1 MRAAVMRSFGAPL
14 TLETVDDP
22 VCGDDGVVLRVLASG
37 VCRSDW
43 HAWSGHDPD
52 VALPHVG
59 GHELCGEI
67 VEVGPAVRGWEPG
80 ARVTVPFCCGCG
92 VCEPCRR
99 GETQLCDRDFQPG
112 FTAWGSF
119 AQYVA
124 LPRADLN
131 LVAVPSG
138 LSDVE
143 AASLGCRFMTAW
155 AALHVHARV
164 AAGEWVAVH
173 GCGGVGLAA
182 VMIAAAAGARVVAVD
197 LDEAKLTRARELGAQ
212 AVVRDDVVA
221 AIADV
226 TGGGAHVSV
235 DALGAPVTLTNSV
248 ECLRKQGRHAQ
259 VGLLLG
265 EHRVPPV
272 PMARVIAR
280 ELRVFGVHGMAVRHY
295 PAMLSAI
302 AGGSVRPGELVA
314 KTIGLDEVGD
324 EIASMGSFAQ
334 EGVTVMVPG

>member
-1 MRAAVMRSFGAPL
+1 MRAAVMRSFSAPL

-52 VALPHVG
+52 VVLPHVG

-67 VEVGPAVRGWEPG
+67 VEAGPQVRGWALG

-131 LVAVPSG
+131 LVAVPDALG
-138 LSDVE
+138 DVE

-155 AALHVHARV
+155 AALHVHTRV
-164 AAGEWVAVH
+164 GAGEWVAVH

-197 LDEAKLTRARELGAQ
+197 IDDAKLARARELGAE

-221 AIADV
+221 SIADL

-265 EHRVPPV
+265 SDRSTEV

-334 EGVTVMVPG
+334 EGVTVMVP